1 MAKINLLPWR
11 DELRKERQAQ
21 FLKVLLAVAVV
32 AASGVVAANWTISGW
47 KTNQEARNQY
57 LESEISLLDKQIAEI
72 DMLEKKKKELLTRMR
87 IIQELQQSR
96 PVIVRVFDELVRL
109 VPSGI
114 TLSELARSGEV
125 FKFKGQTEANARVA
139 KFMRNLDD
147 SLWFQKPSLSSITS
161 TSKAKTIGGKE
172 PPSDFVMQV
181 QLELPD
187 QEGGKK

>member
-11 DELRKERQAQ
+11 DELRKERQNQ
-21 FLKVLLAVAVV
+21 FLKVLAGVALLAGGAVV
-32 AASGVVAANWTISGW
+32 GANATIASW

-57 LESEISLLDKQIAEI
+57 LQTEIVLLDKQIAEI
-72 DMLEKKKKELLTRMR
+72 ELLEKKKEELKNRMR

-96 PVIVRVFDELVRL
+96 PVIVRVFDELVRR

-125 FKFKGQTEANARVA
+125 LKFNGQTEANARVS

-147 SLWFQKPSLSSITS
+147 SPWFQKPALSSITS
-161 TSKAKTIGGKE
+161 TRAALPGGKE
-172 PPSDFVMQV
+172 APSNFVMQV
-181 QLELPD
+181 QQELPE
-187 QEGGKK
+187 QPGATK